1 MARLPGRILTLVCSC
16 GLLWAALAIVPPA
29 RPAPVEPPHNV
40 ILFVPDGLRAAIVD
54 EAKAPAFAAL
64 RREGVD
70 FANSHSIFPTFTTA
84 NGAAFATGHYPGD
97 TGDFSNIIYP
107 GFVVANAG
115 ASVTPSLENDDVIRE
130 MNGHF
135 GGNYLNET
143 TVMALAREAGYST
156 ASIGK
161 LGPILIQ
168 DVTAPNTSSTI
179 IIDDDTNNGGLP
191 LAPDIKAAIKAA
203 GLPAGPPPVSLPN
216 VNQQKYFVDVLTKVL
231 LPRFKQVNKPFFIVF
246 WSRDPDGTQHA
257 QQDNEGSLTPGINGP
272 SSMAAIRNADNNLA
286 AIRSAL
292 QAQGLAE
299 TTDIIVSADHGFAT
313 GSKQSKSSP
322 AAKRHYEGL
331 VEVPPDTL
339 PPGFL
344 AMDLAEGLHL
354 PLYDADR
361 FNAAVDYTHG
371 DFPRRGDGELG
382 ANRSKPDIVVAA
394 NGGSDL
400 IYLPTANA
408 RSLARQIVNLLLKQ
422 DYAGGLFVDD
432 ALGTVDGTLPLSAIH
447 LAGSA
452 STPRPGI
459 VVNFRS
465 FDTGCGNPLICTAV
479 VVDSPRL
486 TGHGEH
492 GSFSRAETNN
502 FMAAIGPDFK
512 RRYQDEA
519 PASNADIGMT
529 IARILHLQPAPKGK
543 QTGRVLE
550 ESLLGGPASVD
561 FKRQTVRS
569 YAAEGLV
576 TALNTQ
582 RAGNTVYLDS
592 ARFESAR

>member
-1 MARLPGRILTLVCSC
+1 MVFGC
-16 GLLWAALAIVPPA
+16 GVFLAALTVIPPA
-29 RPAPVEPPHNV
+29 RPAPVEPTHNV

-54 EAKAPAFAAL
+54 ANKAPAFAAL
-64 RREGVD
+64 AREGVD
-70 FANSHSIFPTFTTA
+70 FTNSHSIFPTFTTA
-84 NGAAFATGHYPGD
+84 NAAAFATGHYPGD

-107 GFVVANAG
+107 GFFVANAG

-130 MNGHF
+130 MNRHF

-179 IIDDDTNNGGLP
+179 IVDDDTNNGGLP

-203 GLPAGPPPVSLPN
+203 SLPAGPPPVSLPN
-216 VNQQKYFVDVLTKVL
+216 VNQQKYFVDILTKVIF
-231 LPRFKQVNKPFFIVF
+231 PRFKRASKPFFIVF

-272 SSMAAIRNADNNLA
+272 SSMAAIGNADNNLA

-292 QAQGLAE
+292 RAQGLAD
-299 TTDIIVSADHGFAT
+299 TTDLIISADHGFAT
-313 GSKQSKSSP
+313 GSKRSKTSA
-322 AAKRHYEGL
+322 AAKRHYDGP
-331 VEVPPDTL
+331 VEVPPGTL

-344 AMDLAEGLHL
+344 AIDLAEGLHL

-361 FNAAVDYTHG
+361 FNASVDYTHG

-382 ANRSKPDIVVAA
+382 ADANKPDIIVAA

-400 IYLPTANA
+400 IYLPSANA
-408 RSLARQIVNLLLKQ
+408 RLLAPRIVSLLLKQ

-432 ALGTVDGTLPLSAIH
+432 ALGTVDGALPLSAIH

-452 STPRPGI
+452 RTPRPAI

-465 FDTGCGNPLICTAV
+465 FDTGCGNPLICSAV

-492 GSFSRAETNN
+492 GSFSRAETSN
-502 FMAAIGPDFK
+502 FMAAAGPDFK
-512 RRYQDEA
+512 QHYRDVA
-519 PASNADIGMT
+519 PASNADVGMT
-529 IARILHLQPAPKGK
+529 IARILHLQIASKGK
-543 QTGRVLE
+543 QMGRVLE
-550 ESLLGGPASVD
+550 ETLLDGPASIE
-561 FKRQTVRS
+561 FRRQVVRS
-569 YAAEGLV
+569 SPSGGMATV
-576 TALNTQ
+576 LNTQ
-582 RAGNTVYLDS
+582 QAGNAVYLDS
-592 ARFESAR
+592 AQLESVR